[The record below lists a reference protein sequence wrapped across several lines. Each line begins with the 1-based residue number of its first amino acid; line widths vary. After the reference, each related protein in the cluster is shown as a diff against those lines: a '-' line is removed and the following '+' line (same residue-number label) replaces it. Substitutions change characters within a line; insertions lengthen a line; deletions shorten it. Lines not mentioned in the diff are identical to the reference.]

1 VRRAQQSRWVEPVGL
16 HCHVGRQT
24 EEATPYRAQ
33 VHAVVE
39 QAAAMRDQT
48 GWTPRVFDLGGGFAH
63 GRDPEGRR
71 SEAHAPPIEDYAE
84 ALITALLAE
93 LEQHRF
99 PPPVLEFEPGGS

>member
-1 VRRAQQSRWVEPVGL
+1 
-16 HCHVGRQT
+16 
-24 EEATPYRAQ
+24 
-33 VHAVVE
+33 
-39 QAAAMRDQT
+39 
-48 GWTPRVFDLGGGFAH
+48 VFDLGGGFAH

-99 PPPVLEFEPGGS
+99 PPPVLEFEPGRFLIGNTTVLLGTVGVVKRTPEIARRG